1 MKITFG
7 GNPLTVL
14 GTQVKVGDKAKNFSL
29 LKNDLSES
37 TLEDYKGKI
46 KVLNIVPS
54 LDTGVCDAQTR
65 KFNKDLNDRD
75 DVVVVTISNDLPF
88 AQARWCGNAG
98 LESAITL
105 SAHKD
110 EVFALDY
117 GVLIKELRLLSRSV
131 MILDKNDLVTYVEYV
146 SEGTNHPNYDTALEH
161 LQLK

>member
-14 GTQVKVGDKAKNFSL
+14 GDQVKVGDKAKSFSL

-65 KFNKDLNDRD
+65 KFNKDLNERD

-98 LESAITL
+98 LDTAVTL

-110 EVFALDY
+110 EVFGNDY

-131 MILDKNDLVTYVEYV
+131 IVLDKNDIITYVEYV
-146 SEGTNHPNYDTALEH
+146 SEGTDHPNYETALAH
-161 LQLK
+161 LKV

>member
-14 GTQVKVGDKAKNFSL
+14 GTQVKVGDKAKSFSL

-65 KFNKDLNDRD
+65 RFNKELNDRE

-98 LESAITL
+98 LENAITL

-110 EVFALDY
+110 EVFGNDY
-117 GVLIKELRLLSRSV
+117 GVLIKELRLLSRTV
-131 MILDKNDLVTYVEYV
+131 IVVDKNDIVTYVEYV
-146 SEGTNHPNYDTALEH
+146 NEGTNHPNYEAALEH
-161 LQLK
+161 LNSK